1 MSSLLNF
8 HVCWYA
14 HFILIL
20 LTQTAGDTSVNK
32 KAANHVCFWFGFF
45 KLLMISAGY
54 NSKLL
59 QILSFTLIE
68 ADHQHLILVYCHRY
82 KLKPYYMM
90 PNVISQHEIS
100 FALPLVIFPPA
111 ATILLMQFLFWALMC
126 RDHHHVS
133 CFSLVY
139 LREILSILFDI
150 ATFYPL
156 YLCYFSH
163 HRNDDSRRFAAAYH
177 ACQYCVMAVYFTQ

>member
-1 MSSLLNF
+1 MLCSSNKANYCEPSTSWPSSCLIVVRSCFMSSCIRAITHLGLHIVALKVFEMSSLLNF

-45 KLLMISAGY
+45 KLLMISAVY

-59 QILSFTLIE
+59 QIHSFTLIE
-68 ADHQHLILVYCHRY
+68 ADHHQHLIFVYCHRY

-90 PNVISQHEIS
+90 PNVIS
-100 FALPLVIFPPA
+100 
-111 ATILLMQFLFWALMC
+111 
-126 RDHHHVS
+126 
-133 CFSLVY
+133 
-139 LREILSILFDI
+139 
-150 ATFYPL
+150 
-156 YLCYFSH
+156 
-163 HRNDDSRRFAAAYH
+163 
-177 ACQYCVMAVYFTQ
+177 

>member
-1 MSSLLNF
+1 MSHRRAFMLYGLLYPRYHTSWSTHRRATLIVKVFKMSSLLNF

-45 KLLMISAGY
+45 KLLMISAVY

-90 PNVISQHEIS
+90 PNVIS
-100 FALPLVIFPPA
+100 
-111 ATILLMQFLFWALMC
+111 
-126 RDHHHVS
+126 
-133 CFSLVY
+133 
-139 LREILSILFDI
+139 
-150 ATFYPL
+150 
-156 YLCYFSH
+156 
-163 HRNDDSRRFAAAYH
+163 
-177 ACQYCVMAVYFTQ
+177 